1 MNIGDILKELKEY
14 KPALFLGSEHYEVDT
29 LVEDYQSVYEPYG
42 IHVLGSLETKGSTC
56 AATIITCD
64 EFLGCLPATAVNV
77 ILVNILDLEDI
88 YLKLSKILP

>member
-14 KPALFLGSEHYEVDT
+14 KPALFLGSEHY
-29 LVEDYQSVYEPYG
+29 PYG

-64 EFLGCLPATAVNV
+64 EFLGCSPATAVNV
-77 ILVNILDLEDI
+77 ILVNILDLEEI

>member
-1 MNIGDILKELKEY
+1 MNVGNILKELAQY
-14 KPALFLGSEHYEVDT
+14 KPSLFLGTEQYEVDT

-42 IHVLGSLETKGSTC
+42 IHVLGSLETKGMNC
-56 AATIITCD
+56 AATIVTCD

-77 ILVNILDLEDI
+77 ILVNILDLDEI